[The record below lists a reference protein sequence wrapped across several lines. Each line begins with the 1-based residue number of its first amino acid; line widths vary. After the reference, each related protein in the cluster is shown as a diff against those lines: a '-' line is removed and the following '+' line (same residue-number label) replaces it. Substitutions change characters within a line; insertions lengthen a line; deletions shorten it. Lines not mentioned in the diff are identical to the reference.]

1 MLTLRQSKGQP
12 TNEHAHCTIL
22 LSSPS
27 RRAAAEAERIKVQ
40 KRVREMREG
49 IEPGKTQRFNRAM
62 VYKMIRPLAEF
73 HQDYRTI
80 EEVIIDSTTL
90 EAAAR
95 VCFSEVQ
102 SPGKFHTHP
111 SYLDGL
117 AQSSGFVM
125 NCNDDADL
133 DREVFVNHGWKS
145 LQVYEPLRPDA
156 HYSTFVQMVEG
167 ESRMYEGDMIVMDGD
182 TVVATFQGVVVS

>member
-1 MLTLRQSKGQP
+1 
-12 TNEHAHCTIL
+12 
-22 LSSPS
+22 
-27 RRAAAEAERIKVQ
+27 
-40 KRVREMREG
+40 MRTG
-49 IEPGKTQRFNRAM
+49 LEPGTTQRFNRAM

-80 EEVIIDSTTL
+80 EEVLIDSKTL
-90 EAAAR
+90 EASGT

-102 SPGKFHTHP
+102 APGKFHTHP

-133 DREVFVNHGWKS
+133 DKEVFVNHGWKG
-145 LQVYEPLRPDA
+145 LQLYEPLRPDA
-156 HYSTFVQMVEG
+156 HYTTFVQMVEG
-167 ESRMYEGDMIVMDGD
+167 DSRMYEGDMIILDGD
-182 TVVATFQGVVVS
+182 KVVASFRGLVVSLPELSGVLAFFCVCSLC